1 MKELIKRLFR
11 IKTYEE
17 DNKRLAKR
25 WAETQQA
32 FEIAREQCESLKK
45 YADAL
50 SEENEELRKLND
62 DPTQYIC
69 DLTEEVEVLRTDIQ
83 VQINRARSEG
93 YREAYAKMGLFVL
106 EARQE
111 GRLLYY
117 DNETLDVVEV
127 IPDTSLVDIC
137 AEEEIDISD
146 LEDIYDGQ
154 KTVGTTE
161 AVAQR
166 DQVN

>member
-1 MKELIKRLFR
+1 M
-11 IKTYEE
+11 
-17 DNKRLAKR
+17 
-25 WAETQQA
+25 
-32 FEIAREQCESLKK
+32 
-45 YADAL
+45 
-50 SEENEELRKLND
+50 
-62 DPTQYIC
+62 
-69 DLTEEVEVLRTDIQ
+69 
-83 VQINRARSEG
+83 QINRARSEG

-137 AEEEIDISD
+137 SEEEIDISD

-154 KTVGTTE
+154 KTVRTTE
-161 AVAQR
+161 ATA
-166 DQVN
+166 